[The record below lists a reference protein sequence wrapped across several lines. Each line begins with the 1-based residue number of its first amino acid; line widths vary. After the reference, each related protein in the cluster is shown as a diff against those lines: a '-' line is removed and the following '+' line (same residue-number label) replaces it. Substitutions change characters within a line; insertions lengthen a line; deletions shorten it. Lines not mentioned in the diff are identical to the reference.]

1 MGLEKAIHQEL
12 VSEIQWIKVE
22 INIPTKLYPDVLKD
36 IKNVPINI
44 EEIQKQDWQVLPYHE
59 MSK

>member
-1 MGLEKAIHQEL
+1 VGLEKAIHQEL